1 MIEMN
6 VFLMLQS
13 FGLGSSQAAPVVLSL
28 NELFRST
35 MRSVVTMYTTSNF
48 QTFLLVALFPIEHLK
63 VGSCGGGWWPLILYW
78 HLLVHPHSKSQL
90 PAAWQLNHIHSHSK
104 LFGLDDHYCQAL
116 VQNPQSLIKVP
127 NFRSDLNSNT
137 NFYFHFYSAKGII
150 LRLYRLWQNQAFF

>member
-1 MIEMN
+1 MSEMN

-13 FGLGSSQAAPVVLSL
+13 FGLGSSQAELVVLSL
-28 NELFRST
+28 NELFRSP

-48 QTFLLVALFPIEHLK
+48 PTFLLVALFALEYCWEL
-63 VGSCGGGWWPLILYW
+63 WWWVVAPDFILASPCPSPFQ
-78 HLLVHPHSKSQL
+78 VPV
-90 PAAWQLNHIHSHSK
+90 AWQLNHIYSYSK
-104 LFGLDDHYCQAL
+104 LFGFDDHYCQAL

-127 NFRSDLNSNT
+127 NFRSHLKFNT